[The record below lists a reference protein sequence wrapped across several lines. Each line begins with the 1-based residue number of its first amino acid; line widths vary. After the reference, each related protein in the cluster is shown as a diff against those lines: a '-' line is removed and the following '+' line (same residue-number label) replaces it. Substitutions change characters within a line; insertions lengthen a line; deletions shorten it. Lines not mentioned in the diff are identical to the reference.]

1 MTARST
7 RQAPSAAPGFA
18 AMVTAEE
25 DFDAFARAR
34 TPALVRTAYAL
45 TGNQHTA
52 EDLVQEA
59 LARTLL
65 AWPRLRR
72 AEHAEAYAR
81 KVLYHQQVSW
91 WRLRRSREY
100 PTDVLPDRPAAD
112 VAVEDRLDLAR
123 ALDVLTRRQRA
134 VLVLRFLEDRS
145 ERETA
150 ELLRCSIGTVKS
162 QTSKALA
169 RLRTTTVAGI
179 LDREGQ
185 ASS

>member
-1 MTARST
+1 MHAI
-7 RQAPSAAPGFA
+7 
-18 AMVTAEE
+18 E
-25 DFDAFARAR
+25 DGFDAFARAR
-34 TPALVRTAYAL
+34 TPALIRTAYAL

-65 AWPRLRR
+65 VWPRLRR

-100 PTDVLPDRPAAD
+100 PTEQLPDRPAPGPD
-112 VAVEDRLDLAR
+112 VEDRLDLTR
-123 ALDVLTRRQRA
+123 ALDLLTRRQRA

-150 ELLRCSIGTVKS
+150 QLLGCSIGTVKS

-169 RLRTTTVAGI
+169 RLRQDGAVGLAGA
-179 LDREGQ
+179 EGELP
-185 ASS
+185 